1 MKGKRTTGAA
11 HGSRDSRTAVDADS
25 DGSRV
30 KPEGAPRLDLFADNY
45 EPGGYHNLLPAN
57 MPAEAAEAQKKLF
70 SDSGGAGGSS
80 ASGSAAEHNPAKKVR
95 VEPPR
100 KPGP

>member
-1 MKGKRTTGAA
+1 MLLTGRGTAA
-11 HGSRDSRTAVDADS
+11 LRTAVDADS